1 MIFLG
6 FLVLLAAGGAIA
18 FVLPLGP
25 APAAIGVGVG
35 ATIAMLVAFGLGRRL
50 YKLLRGAPKSSFDTG
65 RERRRR
71 VTASFTR

>member
-25 APAAIGVGVG
+25 APAAIGVGIG
-35 ATIAMLVAFGLGRRL
+35 ATIAMLAALGLGRRL
-50 YKLLRGAPKSSFDTG
+50 YKRLCGTPKSSNDTG

-71 VTASFTR
+71 ATASFTR